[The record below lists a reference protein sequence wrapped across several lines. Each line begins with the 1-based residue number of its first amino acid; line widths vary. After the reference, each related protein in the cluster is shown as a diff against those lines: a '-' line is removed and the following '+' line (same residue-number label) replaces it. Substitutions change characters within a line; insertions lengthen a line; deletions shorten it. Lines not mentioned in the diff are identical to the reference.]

1 MGEVEST
8 PERFSFNRSVRFEG
22 RGQRLTG
29 DAGALL
35 LRELDEKLDLT
46 KQLRSRLD
54 DPRREEHVQHP
65 LIDLVR
71 SRLYGLA
78 LGKGRQDQLAGLG
91 EDPALR
97 LAVSSKA
104 GLSPLDGSLAS
115 QATFSRLDA
124 MLSTEHNLAA
134 LQHGLIESTL
144 CDLELR
150 RHATT
155 KALMLDV
162 DSVALEVFGQQKGSA
177 YNGHYGMR
185 CYHPLVAFLGETGHC
200 VGAWLRPGNAHTA
213 EGAADRI
220 LPVVSAL
227 QKEGVRIA
235 GVRGDAGFPSEPLL
249 AALERDGIPY
259 VFRIRGNSRLDALAA
274 PYVRPPRGR
283 KPTEP
288 REWVVDL
295 TYAADKWSRHRR
307 VVLVVVE
314 RPRELFAID
323 WFFLVTS
330 WSPREKRAG
339 TVLSVYR
346 QRGTMEK
353 HLGCLLSAIDPR
365 LSSTNRTKSHVRG
378 RIPAKRTAPRD
389 PEAVNG
395 AHLALVGLAHNLLV
409 SAAGVANTAASP
421 HQAASTKSV
430 RELLLSV
437 PGRLVVSARRAILVV
452 NDAAAEAWS
461 SFLRRLGQLA
471 PT

>member
-8 PERFSFNRSVRFEG
+8 AERFSFNRSVRFEG
-22 RGQRLTG
+22 RGHRLTG

-35 LRELDEKLDLT
+35 LRELDEKLDLS

-54 DPRREEHVQHP
+54 DPRNEDYIQYP

-78 LGKGRQDQLAGLG
+78 LGKGRQDQLADSG

-124 MLSTEHNLAA
+124 LLSTTHNLAA
-134 LQHGLIESTL
+134 LQDGLVDSTL
-144 CDLELR
+144 ADLELR
-150 RHATT
+150 QHSKSR
-155 KALMLDV
+155 ALMLDV
-162 DSVALEVFGQQKGSA
+162 DSVALEVFGQQEGSA

-213 EGAADRI
+213 DGTAHRI

-227 QKEGVRIA
+227 QKEGVSIA

-249 AALERDGIPY
+249 AALEREEIPY
-259 VFRIRGNSRLDALAA
+259 VFRIRGNTRLHALAA
-274 PYVRPPRGR
+274 PFVRPPRGR

-295 TYAADKWSRHRR
+295 TYAAEQWSRNRR
-307 VVLVVVE
+307 VVLVLVE
-314 RPRELFAID
+314 RPHDLFAID
-323 WFFLVTS
+323 SFFLVTS
-330 WSPREKRAG
+330 WSPSEKRAA
-339 TVLSVYR
+339 TLLSLYR

-365 LSSTNRTKSHVRG
+365 LSSTNRPKSHVRG
-378 RIPAKRTAPRD
+378 QLPAKRADPCD
-389 PEAVNG
+389 PEAVNA
-395 AHLALVGLAHNLLV
+395 AHLLLVGLAHNLLV
-409 SAAGVANTAASP
+409 SAAGIANTAARP
-421 HQAASTKSV
+421 HRVDSTKRV

-437 PGRLVVSARRAILVV
+437 PGRLAVSARRAILVV
-452 NDAAAEAWS
+452 NEAVAEAWTQ
-461 SFLRRLGQLA
+461 FLRRLGHLA